1 LILRLLIGE
10 MNPESFPEEP
20 GGRAEE
26 AREHGGAAE
35 EAQEHGEMAEG
46 EPGAG
51 TPEAVQAVWVL
62 WG

>member
-1 LILRLLIGE
+1 MILRLLIGE

-20 GGRAEE
+20 GGR
-26 AREHGGAAE
+26 AE